1 MYHTRPRWRGGLA
14 VSLYVLC
21 GRQCA
26 RNHINCAHSRR
37 NRPTDRRCGSMFTF
51 RAAHFG
57 AWSIKLIWSD
67 RRSVLFSPNV
77 SEFLLRQPY
86 ITDLRIFNS
95 FAYAVYVR
103 THVRTNVRP
112 FVRSSPGPG
121 KVTSAHRGQVSSVS
135 VHCTP
140 HIRPTCFACRS
151 IIYRCTHVLG
161 ICVCVWVGGL
171 SVF

>member
-1 MYHTRPRWRGGLA
+1 M
-14 VSLYVLC
+14 
-21 GRQCA
+21 
-26 RNHINCAHSRR
+26 
-37 NRPTDRRCGSMFTF
+37 
-51 RAAHFG
+51 
-57 AWSIKLIWSD
+57 
-67 RRSVLFSPNV
+67 LFSPNV

-161 ICVCVWVGGL
+161 ICVCVGGGVECVL
-171 SVF
+171 VQPLCSFQHQPAAEHRRGKKKAEKINTVVNNVFKIMPT